1 MTEIQPAPRHS
12 VRDTDQRHCPQC
24 RAPMDLAP
32 HVPGLGHLAG
42 RIFECAKCGH
52 IQIAPEP

>member
-12 VRDTDQRHCPQC
+12 VRETDQRHCPQC
-24 RAPMDLAP
+24 QAPMDMAP

-42 RIFECAKCGH
+42 RIFECSKCGH
-52 IQIAPEP
+52 VQIAPEP